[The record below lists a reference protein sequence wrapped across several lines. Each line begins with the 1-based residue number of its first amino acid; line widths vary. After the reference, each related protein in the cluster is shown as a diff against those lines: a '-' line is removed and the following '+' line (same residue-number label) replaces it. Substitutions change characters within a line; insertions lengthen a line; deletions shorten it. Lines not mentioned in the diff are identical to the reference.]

1 MTALLENKTAV
12 ITGGSEGI
20 GFGIARTFV
29 ANGADVLL
37 IGRDRDKLQHARES
51 LDAYKRSVNI
61 LVGDLARPDKID
73 GICDEIGSLVSNVD
87 ILVNN
92 AGVARFVA
100 YEQVD
105 EALLDLHLNLNIKAP
120 YLLTRALLPSL
131 KAVKGNVINISSYF
145 SDRMLP
151 DRPST
156 AYSLTKGAMDSFTKA
171 MAFETGPA
179 GVRVNA
185 ISPGTVNTP
194 MVQANIDRLDEQQ
207 RQRFSEMIASIY
219 PLQRTGEPED
229 IGHAAVYL
237 ASDLARWVTGSIFHI
252 DGGLTTN

>member
-1 MTALLENKTAV
+1 MTVLLENKTAV

-20 GFGIARTFV
+20 GLGIARTFL

-37 IGRDRDKLQHARES
+37 IGRDQQKLQRACES
-51 LDAYKRSVNI
+51 LPAYNRTVHI
-61 LVGDLARPDKID
+61 LVGDLARPDRI
-73 GICDEIGSLVSNVD
+73 GGLCDEIGRLVSQVD

-100 YEQVD
+100 YDKVD
-105 EALLDLHLNLNIKAP
+105 EDLLDLHINLNIKAP
-120 YLLTRALLPSL
+120 YLLTQGLLPSL

-156 AYSLTKGAMDSFTKA
+156 AYSLSKGAIDSFTKA
-171 MAFETGPA
+171 LAFEMGPT

-194 MVQANIDRLDEQQ
+194 MVQANIARLDDQK
-207 RQRFSEMIASIY
+207 RQRFAGMIASIY

-237 ASDLARWVTGSIFHI
+237 ASELANWVTGSIFHI

>member
-1 MTALLENKTAV
+1 MTVLLENKTAV

-20 GFGIARTFV
+20 GFGIARDFV
-29 ANGADVLL
+29 ENGANVLL
-37 IGRDRDKLQHARES
+37 IGRDRNKLHSACQS
-51 LDAYKRSVNI
+51 LNRNKHTLYTIAGNLANPDNI
-61 LVGDLARPDKID
+61 SS
-73 GICDEIGSLVSNVD
+73 ICDEIHRLIPSID

-92 AGVARFVA
+92 AGIARFVP
-100 YEQVD
+100 YEMVD
-105 EALLDLHLNLNIKAP
+105 EALLDLHINLNIKAP
-120 YLLTRALLPSL
+120 YLLTQGLLSSL
-131 KAVKGNVINISSYF
+131 KAVKGNVINISSFF

-156 AYSLTKGAMDSFTKA
+156 AYSLSKGAIDSFTKA
-171 MAFETGPA
+171 MAFEVGPD

-194 MVQANIDRLDEQQ
+194 LVQTNIARLNDQQQQ
-207 RQRFSEMIASIY
+207 RFTKMVSSIY
-219 PLQRTGEPED
+219 PLQKVGEPED